1 MLELVLDAFARTR
14 FANEALDRLPTAGR
28 ILRLGGLPGSSPA
41 VLAAWLRSERPT
53 QLIAIVATTPAEA
66 ERWLADLGQLTDG
79 RVALYPQREAL
90 GEEEHHVEI
99 AGERTETL
107 EALIG
112 GALGILV
119 TTARASAERTAIPAA
134 LAAYRLEL
142 TRGAALPLRA
152 IIEQLESMGYSRVP
166 TVTEVAQFSVRGGIV
181 DLYGFGMATPVRAEW
196 WGDVIESV
204 RGFDLTSQRS
214 GPEQDAVTVLPVRT
228 VAVRTSVDGGSVR
241 RSLLDLLPT
250 GTLVLVDSMTSNAE
264 EVTRAWREAEHHLDV
279 ARRLGEE
286 TPKREDIFL
295 SPEQW
300 DAGVKR
306 FAHLTLREEP
316 VDLQAGFFPPEKI
329 DRDVKRLRG
338 ILDGGLTTLILCDN
352 EGQLERLSEL
362 LDEQGR
368 PGGAMLAVG
377 ALDGGFV
384 MPALRVMSCSAV
396 LPDISS
402 AR

>member
-1 MLELVLDAFARTR
+1 MLQPVLDAFSRTR
-14 FANEALDRLPTAGR
+14 FARELLERLPRAGVT
-28 ILRLGGLPGSSPA
+28 LRLGGLPGSSPA
-41 VLAAWLRSERPT
+41 VVAAWLRGERPT
-53 QLIAIVATTPAEA
+53 QLIVIVANTPSEA
-66 ERWLADLGQLTDG
+66 ERWVADLGQLTG
-79 RVALYPQREAL
+79 GGVALYPQREAL

-107 EALIG
+107 QALIA

-142 TRGAALPLRA
+142 ARGAALSLRA
-152 IIEQLESMGYSRVP
+152 VIEQLGSMGYSRVP
-166 TVTEVAQFSVRGGIV
+166 TVTEVAQFSVRGGII

-214 GPEQDAVTVLPVRT
+214 GEEQEAVTVLPVRT
-228 VAVRTSVDGGSVR
+228 VAAAVSADRGASVR

-250 GTLVLVDSMTSNAE
+250 GTLVLVDSSTSNAE
-264 EVTRAWREAEHHLDV
+264 EVARAWREAEHHLEV
-279 ARRLGEE
+279 ARRLGEDPPARAE
-286 TPKREDIFL
+286 IFL

-300 DAGVKR
+300 GAALHR
-306 FAHLTLREEP
+306 FAHLTLCEEP

-329 DRDVKRLRG
+329 DRDVKRLRSL
-338 ILDGGLTTLILCDN
+338 LDGGLATLILCDN

-362 LDEQGR
+362 LD
-368 PGGAMLAVG
+368 
-377 ALDGGFV
+377 
-384 MPALRVMSCSAV
+384 
-396 LPDISS
+396 
-402 AR
+402 